1 MTFAGVSAYK
11 LTVQGA
17 ADPWVNGTAYVA
29 RSDYHPLEIVTRG
42 ERIAYQIYEYLP
54 ATPANQALLG
64 G

>member
-1 MTFAGVSAYK
+1 
-11 LTVQGA
+11 
-17 ADPWVNGTAYVA
+17 
-29 RSDYHPLEIVTRG
+29 LEIVTRG